1 MKSFFVVL
9 TLIFA
14 VVGCGMS
21 ARLRRQ
27 AEPDAD
33 TDVAAT
39 TQDPT
44 ITRLNV
50 ALYFLLTELNKQKS
64 LGGPA
69 NPGGIQKANAL
80 VTKISLLG
88 GDVDDVNKDL
98 LDNVVAYSEPA
109 AAGPKVDL
117 SQFGA

>member
-1 MKSFFVVL
+1 
-9 TLIFA
+9 
-14 VVGCGMS
+14 MS

-27 AEPDAD
+27 AEAAPDAD

-98 LDNVVAYSEPA
+98 LANVVAYSKPA
-109 AAGPKVDL
+109 AADPKVDL